1 MVPNSDEVCIVIQS
15 QILWSESF
23 VKSILTAQNIANK
36 TALQLAVEKG
46 HIQ

>member
-1 MVPNSDEVCIVIQS
+1 MVPNRDVVCIIIQS
-15 QILWSESF
+15 QILWSERF
-23 VKSILTAQNIANK
+23 VKSLLTAQNNANK